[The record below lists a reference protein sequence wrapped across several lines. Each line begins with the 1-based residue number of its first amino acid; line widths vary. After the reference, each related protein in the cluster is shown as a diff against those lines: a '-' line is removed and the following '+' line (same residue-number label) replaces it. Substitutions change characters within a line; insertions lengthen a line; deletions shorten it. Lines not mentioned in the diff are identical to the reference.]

1 MEKKQAS
8 VVLRNRINM
17 RAQLLQ
23 HQHTN
28 IDAILRFGKRNQFVS
43 INKKNALGITVE
55 KKLAS
60 SAGRTNAMHERV
72 NLSTAE
78 IPGTH
83 VRHESL

>member
-28 IDAILRFGKRNQFVS
+28 IDAILHFGKRNQFVS
-43 INKKNALGITVE
+43 INKKM
-55 KKLAS
+55 
-60 SAGRTNAMHERV
+60 RR
-72 NLSTAE
+72 
-78 IPGTH
+78 
-83 VRHESL
+83 ESLLRKN